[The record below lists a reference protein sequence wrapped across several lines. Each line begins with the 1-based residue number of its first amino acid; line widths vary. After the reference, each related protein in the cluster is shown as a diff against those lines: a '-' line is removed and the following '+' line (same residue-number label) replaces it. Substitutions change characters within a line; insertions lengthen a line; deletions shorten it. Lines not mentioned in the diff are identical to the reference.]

1 MTRTSTEN
9 FRRIP
14 NLQNNEKHNKI
25 FVSTLFYVVSL
36 HLKKYLK
43 KKIYIDIKLVN
54 IFVLA
59 SKKYINLEHSTFLA
73 MKNSKHNI
81 KIVNRN
87 FEITLKHHM

>member
-36 HLKKYLK
+36 HLKNYFKNR
-43 KKIYIDIKLVN
+43 YIDIKLVN

-73 MKNSKHNI
+73 MKNSKNNI

>member
-36 HLKKYLK
+36 HLKNYFK
-43 KKIYIDIKLVN
+43 K
-54 IFVLA
+54 
-59 SKKYINLEHSTFLA
+59 
-73 MKNSKHNI
+73 
-81 KIVNRN
+81 
-87 FEITLKHHM
+87 